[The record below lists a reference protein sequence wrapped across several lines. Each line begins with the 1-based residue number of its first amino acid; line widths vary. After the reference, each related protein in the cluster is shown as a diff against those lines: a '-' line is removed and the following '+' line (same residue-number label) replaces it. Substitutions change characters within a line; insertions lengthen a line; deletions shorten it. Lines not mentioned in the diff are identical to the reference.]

1 MQVRCNF
8 RQQVHLTSSMES
20 KTQRRCARLHS
31 MQFFWILFAGLLPV
45 EIRPA
50 RAVEVSTKER
60 VGVIPN
66 SEADITLGEGKI

>member
-1 MQVRCNF
+1 
-8 RQQVHLTSSMES
+8 
-20 KTQRRCARLHS
+20 

-50 RAVEVSTKER
+50 WAVEVSTKER

-66 SEADITLGEGKI
+66 SKADITLGEGKI